1 LDHGL
6 DVQDALEDRRRK
18 PARRA
23 SSARARA
30 ELVDASSFSTTSGL
44 ASEFCRAPRLDPR
57 FGGDD
62 TCSLVRSL
70 GTFIFARREYSDVA
84 ASLPS
89 DGLRADHPGGELL
102 IGART
107 AAFQHGVK
115 EPTIIDA
122 YYKENP

>member
-1 LDHGL
+1 
-6 DVQDALEDRRRK
+6 
-18 PARRA
+18 
-23 SSARARA
+23 
-30 ELVDASSFSTTSGL
+30 L
-44 ASEFCRAPRLDPR
+44 AGMTRVRL
-57 FGGDD
+57 FG
-62 TCSLVRSL
+62 RWAH
-70 GTFIFARREYSDVA
+70 TFIFARREYSDVA